1 MLRVSGDINA
11 ISSEMRLLRRG
22 DAGQESYNDKQV
34 DKVHLQLV
42 YYYIHL
48 CLDFGRKISATGES
62 GGYPTT
68 SWKVQLAVETKNKAA
83 AAVRRSLSASV
94 LVAMDAGES
103 AGDRFYD

>member
-11 ISSEMRLLRRG
+11 ISSELRLLRRG

-34 DKVHLQLV
+34 DEVHLQLV

-103 AGDRFYD
+103 AGD